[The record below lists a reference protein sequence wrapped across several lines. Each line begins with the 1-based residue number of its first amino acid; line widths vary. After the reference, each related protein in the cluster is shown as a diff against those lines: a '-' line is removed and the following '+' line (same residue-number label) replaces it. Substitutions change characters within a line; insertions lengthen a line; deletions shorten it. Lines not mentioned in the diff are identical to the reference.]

1 MRQALKLV
9 VPALAIL
16 LAGSAFAQT
25 EAPATEAPAAEG
37 APAATTAPSPTG
49 ELALGEPVTGGD
61 GLGEPY
67 VGGEFTDWVLRC
79 VRTNTGNDPCQLY
92 QLLRDQQGNNVAEIS
107 LFPLPAGGQAEA
119 GVTIITP
126 LETLLT
132 EQLLVRVDEGQPKR
146 YPFTFCSA
154 VGCVAR
160 LGLVAEEVEGFRRG
174 TKAQV
179 RIVPAAAPDQEV
191 ILDVSL
197 AGFTAGFQALKDGIA
212 KAEAEAAAAG
222 AEAPAEGAA
231 EGGN

>member
-25 EAPATEAPAAEG
+25 EAPAAEAPAAEG

-92 QLLRDQQGNNVAEIS
+92 QLLRDQQGNNVAEIR
-107 LFPLPAGGQAEA
+107 PASRSS
-119 GVTIITP
+119 P
-126 LETLLT
+126 
-132 EQLLVRVDEGQPKR
+132 R
-146 YPFTFCSA
+146 S
-154 VGCVAR
+154 
-160 LGLVAEEVEGFRRG
+160 RRC
-174 TKAQV
+174 
-179 RIVPAAAPDQEV
+179 
-191 ILDVSL
+191 
-197 AGFTAGFQALKDGIA
+197 
-212 KAEAEAAAAG
+212 
-222 AEAPAEGAA
+222 
-231 EGGN
+231 